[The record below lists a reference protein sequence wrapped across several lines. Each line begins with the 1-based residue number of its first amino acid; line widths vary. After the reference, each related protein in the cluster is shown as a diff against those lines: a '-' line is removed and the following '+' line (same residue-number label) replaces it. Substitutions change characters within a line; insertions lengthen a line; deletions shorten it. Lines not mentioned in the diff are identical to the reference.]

1 MNKNIQTKKEEN
13 TQAFKLE
20 KSFVDSYNKMMDDP
34 QIVFRPAQGSYGGSR
49 GRDYSNLA
57 PNISGRPGLLESDID
72 WFRPEEARP
81 TNSKDKVSFG
91 RMAYSRVG
99 ILKNAID
106 AMGDFT
112 CQGIRLS
119 HANEKIQ
126 AFYQDWFVQIGGSA
140 LSERLANMLFKEA
153 NAIVRMRTAKISK
166 KNKREMQ
173 KAVAALYP
181 EDIKANKSIKI
192 KKNEIPWMYHI
203 VDTLLVDRVGGH
215 ISNYSYAKPQFALS
229 LNGTMKRELKNL
241 TTSQSPEAKE
251 IVSKMLPEMIA
262 AMNTNQPVLLD
273 QEKTYAF
280 HYKKNPSDEWAEPI
294 AYFAY
299 DDLLLYGKLKL
310 ADRAALD
317 GAINKIRVW
326 KIGNL
331 EYKVAPSADASST
344 LASMLSANTGG
355 GTLDIIWGPDIELIE
370 TKTDIQSFLGSDK
383 YAPTLMAI
391 YACLGIPQTLT
402 GANNDSG
409 ATNNYMSLKLLVER
423 LNYVRSLIIDFW
435 NEQIKIVQKAMDFA
449 KPAIV
454 EFDYMNFEDPSSIAT
469 LLTNLVDRN
478 VLSEEFVHRFIKA
491 NTSLEEA
498 RIKREESKRDSGAKP
513 DKAGPYHVGDKEY
526 NLKKVALQGGMITP
540 SQSGLE
546 LEDKKP
552 GELTNQDIQIKQIQ
566 QKNKEQKDKPVK
578 GIPGR
583 PKNTKDTQKRKTP
596 VFKPKSKAAMIAWAK
611 IAQEKI
617 AETITPVILSSF
629 AKKNVRSL
637 TNEQNAA
644 LEKIKFEIL
653 CKLEYGDELTP
664 ALLSSVAIAEID
676 VSHIHVDIAES
687 KRELSA
693 VLGRDLTINE
703 VRDLQSAY
711 FADLKYGDD
720 E

>member
-1 MNKNIQTKKEEN
+1 MNKNIKTKIEKAPA
-13 TQAFKLE
+13 AFKIDQG
-20 KSFVDSYNKMMDDP
+20 FINQYNEMLNDP
-34 QIVFRPAQGSYGGSR
+34 QFIYHPAHGSYGGNR
-49 GRDYSNLA
+49 GRDFSDLA
-57 PNISGRPGLLESDID
+57 PNIDGRPGLLESDID

-81 TNSKDKVSFG
+81 KSSKDKIAFG
-91 RMAYSRVG
+91 RTSYSKVG

-119 HANEKIQ
+119 HQNEKIQ
-126 AFYQDWFVQIGGSA
+126 SFYQDWFTQVGGQE
-140 LSERLANMLFKEA
+140 LSERIANLLFKEA
-153 NAIVRMRTAKISK
+153 NAIVRMRTAKVNR
-166 KNKREMQ
+166 KNKKEMQ
-173 KAVAALYP
+173 KSVAAIYP
-181 EDIKANKSIKI
+181 EDIKADRSIKTR
-192 KKNEIPWMYHI
+192 KNEIPWIYHI
-203 VDTLLVDRVGGH
+203 VDNMLVDKVGGH
-215 ISNYSYAKPQFALS
+215 VSNYSYAKPQFAVS
-229 LNGTMKRELKNL
+229 LNGTLKRELKNL
-241 TTSQSPEAKE
+241 MNSEAE
-251 IVSKMLPEMIA
+251 EARDIVNKMLPEFVLA
-262 AMNTNQPVLLD
+262 LKTNKPVLLD
-273 QEKTYAF
+273 RDKTYSF
-280 HYKKNPSDEWAEPI
+280 HYKKPASEEWAEPI

-299 DDLLLYGKLKL
+299 DDLLLYSKLKL

-331 EYKVAPSADASST
+331 EYKVAPSPDASST

-370 TKTDIQSFLGSDK
+370 TKTDIQQFLGSDK

-402 GANNDSG
+402 GANNDTG

-423 LNYVRSLIIDFW
+423 LNYVRSLIINFW
-435 NEQIKIVQKAMDFA
+435 NEQIKIVQKAMEFS

-491 NTSLEEA
+491 NTSIEEA
-498 RIKREESKRDSGAKP
+498 RIKRENDKRENGAKP
-513 DKAGPYHVGDKEY
+513 DKSGPYHVGDKEY

-540 SQSGLE
+540 SQSGLDLPE
-546 LEDKKP
+546 KKS
-552 GELTNQDIQIKQIQ
+552 GELTNQDIQVKQIQ

-596 VFKPKSKAAMIAWAK
+596 VFKPKSKAAVVAWAN

-617 AETITPVILSSF
+617 AEIITPVILKSF

-637 TNEQNAA
+637 TNEQNQT
-644 LEKIKFEIL
+644 LEKIKFAIL
-653 CKLEYGDELTP
+653 CNLEYGDPLTEES
-664 ALLSSVAIAEID
+664 LSAIASND
-676 VSHIHVDIAES
+676 LNMNHSVVSI
-687 KRELSA
+687 KNELSG
-693 VLGRDLTINE
+693 VLNRDLTIGE
-703 VRDLQSAY
+703 VRDIQSAY
-711 FADLKYGDD
+711 YADLIMGDT